1 MSHALASNFE
11 ANFYMLFQTERKEN
25 VTKAKTIKLKQIYF
39 INAAQI
45 KHRTPT
51 LLVTF
56 DCLANDDESFRLL
69 SDPIIRRE
77 ILNSFPFLADPGVVK
92 SVRADLLLSKCK
104 ESLVLKDKKQS
115 F

>member
-1 MSHALASNFE
+1 
-11 ANFYMLFQTERKEN
+11 MLTRL
-25 VTKAKTIKLKQIYF
+25 KTIKLKQIYS

-56 DCLANDDESFRLL
+56 DYLDLANDDESFRSF

-104 ESLVLKDKKQS
+104 KSLVLKDKKQS